1 MGNPIN
7 RFECIDINGVKQCIL
22 LQSADDELPVL
33 LILHGGPGYAI
44 MPMFHEFNRELERHF
59 VVVNWDQRGAGRSF
73 VEGIPVES
81 MTLGTFLKDLFARLA
96 F

>member
-44 MPMFHEFNRELERHF
+44 MPMFHEFNRESSVTSSLLTGTSGVPVGLSLKEF
-59 VVVNWDQRGAGRSF
+59 RS
-73 VEGIPVES
+73 S
-81 MTLGTFLKDLFARLA
+81 Q
-96 F
+96 